1 MTCFGVKTP
10 EARTLIPKTIDVPR
24 GYPLRVQPQ
33 MKIDSMAAAFYSC
46 GVALSED
53 FVRTLGMSALV
64 VVLSVSLIG
73 IPAMATPA
81 NPASAPLG
89 WILQAERAHVG
100 ADITSGG
107 ATIYDGD
114 RLETQEDGTLRARLG
129 NSQMYLRPGTLA
141 EVHGLS
147 NGFSASLFRG
157 TVVASAPEGQT
168 FQVLANGA
176 TIRPVGTKAS
186 VAQVTWVNAKELLL
200 TSNVGAVQVSLDGG
214 DVKTIEA
221 GNSFRMEIQP
231 EAASPGQNGSGGTPA
246 GGRNRAIYFWI
257 AGASVAAG
265 VGIWRAMIS
274 NE

>member
-1 MTCFGVKTP
+1 
-10 EARTLIPKTIDVPR
+10 L
-24 GYPLRVQPQ
+24 L
-33 MKIDSMAAAFYSC
+33 
-46 GVALSED
+46 
-53 FVRTLGMSALV
+53 
-64 VVLSVSLIG
+64 
-73 IPAMATPA
+73 
-81 NPASAPLG
+81 
-89 WILQAERAHVG
+89 
-100 ADITSGG
+100 
-107 ATIYDGD
+107 
-114 RLETQEDGTLRARLG
+114 
-129 NSQMYLRPGTLA
+129 
-141 EVHGLS
+141 
-147 NGFSASLFRG
+147 RG

-200 TSNVGAVQVSLDGG
+200 TSNVGAIQVSLDGG

-257 AGASVAAG
+257 AAASVAAG

-274 NE
+274 DE